1 MSILQTIK
9 TIIRVVLYLRLS
21 DEDKNKL
28 SKEELSQSIKNQEIM
43 LRDYAEE
50 QGWEV
55 VGVYNDDDWS
65 GSDATRPDFNRM
77 IEECKNGN
85 VDIVLCKTQARF
97 ARDMELVEKYV
108 HNLFHEW
115 NVRFITVVDRIDNAR
130 KETKKTSQI
139 LGLTDQWYLEDT
151 SLNIRET
158 LKSKRKDGQ
167 LTSSFATYGYM
178 KDPENKNHLIID
190 PISAEVIKR
199 IYDEYLSGTG
209 LDKIARRLNEDK
221 ILSPYEYKL
230 LNGSKLKIP
239 VIKDYVNYGYIEKTG
254 TYMLDVSFTNK
265 EEYILKDLVSFNYI
279 TTDMKNF
286 NNKCD
291 IVLKKYTN
299 NRTKIYYSEND
310 NIDINNFNID
320 DCILLNEND
329 VIPKTAKVIISYTK
343 ELDRTHTI
351 NYQFEIT
358 LKENREHEDYYINIC
373 GKATDEIKKSDF
385 IHNIRKKFK
394 WSSSTIRT
402 LLTDEVYIGN
412 MVQFKSTTVSYKN
425 HTVVWNDDE
434 TRIRK
439 DNTHEPI
446 IAKDIWYTVQ
456 ERLENTARSCKCG
469 TVHPLCNKVYCS
481 NCNQI
486 FTKTGNRRSD
496 GTGYLCCKDKKT
508 NWSNCDNKA
517 SIREDQLHQFILEKM
532 NEMLKKFYEEDDLKE
547 MQNEVIEQDLY
558 KDKLNSL
565 EKELQSINKELQ
577 GKSTYFQKL
586 YEDRTN
592 GILPEK
598 EFLILMNKYK
608 DDNEKLEERQKIVK
622 KEISSTLAKKETVK
636 TKKNIFKKYRHI
648 EELSIEIVEDFID
661 KILIGNYDETTNS
674 RDIKIIWNFTI

>member
-85 VDIVLCKTQARF
+85 VDILLCKTQARF

-329 VIPKTAKVIISYTK
+329 VIPKTAKVIISHTK

-456 ERLENTARSCKCG
+456 ERLENTARSCKGG

-486 FTKTGNRRSD
+486 FTKTGARRSD

-508 NWSNCDNKA
+508 NWSNCDNKT
-517 SIREDQLHQFILEKM
+517 SIREDGLHQFILEKM

-608 DDNEKLEERQKIVK
+608 DDNENLEERQKIVK

-661 KILIGNYDETTNS
+661 KFL
-674 RDIKIIWNFTI
+674 

>member
-1 MSILQTIK
+1 
-9 TIIRVVLYLRLS
+9 
-21 DEDKNKL
+21 
-28 SKEELSQSIKNQEIM
+28 
-43 LRDYAEE
+43 
-50 QGWEV
+50 
-55 VGVYNDDDWS
+55 
-65 GSDATRPDFNRM
+65 
-77 IEECKNGN
+77 
-85 VDIVLCKTQARF
+85 
-97 ARDMELVEKYV
+97 
-108 HNLFHEW
+108 
-115 NVRFITVVDRIDNAR
+115 
-130 KETKKTSQI
+130 
-139 LGLTDQWYLEDT
+139 
-151 SLNIRET
+151 
-158 LKSKRKDGQ
+158 
-167 LTSSFATYGYM
+167 
-178 KDPENKNHLIID
+178 
-190 PISAEVIKR
+190 
-199 IYDEYLSGTG
+199 
-209 LDKIARRLNEDK
+209 
-221 ILSPYEYKL
+221 
-230 LNGSKLKIP
+230 
-239 VIKDYVNYGYIEKTG
+239 
-254 TYMLDVSFTNK
+254 
-265 EEYILKDLVSFNYI
+265 
-279 TTDMKNF
+279 
-286 NNKCD
+286 
-291 IVLKKYTN
+291 
-299 NRTKIYYSEND
+299 
-310 NIDINNFNID
+310 
-320 DCILLNEND
+320 
-329 VIPKTAKVIISYTK
+329 
-343 ELDRTHTI
+343 
-351 NYQFEIT
+351 
-358 LKENREHEDYYINIC
+358 
-373 GKATDEIKKSDF
+373 
-385 IHNIRKKFK
+385 
-394 WSSSTIRT
+394 
-402 LLTDEVYIGN
+402 

-434 TRIRK
+434 IRIRK

-456 ERLENTARSCKCG
+456 ERLENTARSCKGG

-486 FTKTGNRRSD
+486 FTKTGTRRSD

-661 KILIGNYDETTNS
+661 KILIGSYDETTNS

>member
-1 MSILQTIK
+1 MISK
-9 TIIRVVLYLRLS
+9 TFFKTAIYLRLS
-21 DEDKNKL
+21 DEDINKL
-28 SKEELSQSIKNQEIM
+28 SKEEFSQSIKNQEIM

-50 QGWEV
+50 QEFKV
-55 VGVYNDDDWS
+55 VGVYNDEDWS
-65 GSDATRPDFNRM
+65 GSDDTRPDFNRM

-85 VDIVLCKTQARF
+85 IDIVLCKTQARF

-167 LTSSFATYGYM
+167 FTSSFAPYGYI

-190 PISAEVIKR
+190 PIPSLVIKK

-209 LDKIARRLNEDK
+209 LDKITRKLNEDK

-230 LNGSKLKIP
+230 LNGSKLKLP
-239 VIKDYVNYGYIEKTG
+239 VIKDYVNYSYIEKTG

-279 TTDMKNF
+279 TSDMKIF

-291 IVLKKYTN
+291 IVLKKYSN

-320 DCILLNEND
+320 DLVLLNEND
-329 VIPKTAKVIISYTK
+329 YLKKTAKVIISYTK

-358 LKENREHEDYYINIC
+358 LKENRDHVNYYINIF
-373 GKATDEIKKSDF
+373 GKAADVLKRSDF
-385 IHNIRKKFK
+385 IYNIRKKFC

-425 HTVVWNDDE
+425 HTVIRNDDKS
-434 TRIRK
+434 RIRK
-439 DNTHEPI
+439 DNTHEGI
-446 IAKDIWYTVQ
+446 ISKDIWFKVQ
-456 ERLENTARSCKCG
+456 ERLENTARSCKNG
-469 TVHPLCNKVYCS
+469 TIHPLCNKVYCS
-481 NCNQI
+481 KCNQRFI
-486 FTKTGNRRSD
+486 KTSSCRSD
-496 GTGYLCCKDKKT
+496 GTGYLCCKDKK
-508 NWSNCDNKA
+508 NAWSNCDNKT
-517 SIREDQLHQFILEKM
+517 SIREDILHQFILEKM
-532 NEMLKKFYEEDDLKE
+532 NELLDKFYEEDNLRK
-547 MQNEVIEQDLY
+547 MQIEVMEQDLY
-558 KDKLNSL
+558 KDRLDLL
-565 EKELQSINKELQ
+565 EKELQNINKELQ
-577 GKSTYFQKL
+577 SKSTYFQRL

-592 GILPEK
+592 GILREK

-622 KEISSTLAKKETVK
+622 KEISSTLVKKEVVK
-636 TKKNIFKKYRHI
+636 SEMNIFKKYRHI
-648 EELSIEIVEDFID
+648 KELSIAIVEDFID
-661 KILIGNYDETTNS
+661 KILIGSYDETTNS
-674 RDIKIIWNFTI
+674 RDIKVIWNFTI